1 MMSKNSF
8 LVNMKENNKRRIWVW
23 VISILCFV
31 LAYPVGVALM
41 IKQAQTNLDWIK
53 AEYGAAAES
62 ILQSRLLENVKYMMG
77 TSFILMGFTVAIAV
91 IAGIQGFSYLYSRK
105 KIDFYMG
112 MPVKQSRRFLVIWIN
127 GILIFLLPYLM
138 GMGISLLLA
147 AGNQA
152 CNGEILATALRA
164 FGIHLCLFL
173 GMYHLSILAVMLTGN
188 MVVTGLGLLVLC
200 LYEFMVRAVDYSY
213 KSLFFRYFGGYFYE
227 QVPLFSPIGL
237 YEKLVSGSGREGI
250 MLAAMLALSLVIGLL
265 SYFC

>member
-105 KIDFYMG
+105 
-112 MPVKQSRRFLVIWIN
+112 
-127 GILIFLLPYLM
+127 
-138 GMGISLLLA
+138 
-147 AGNQA
+147 
-152 CNGEILATALRA
+152 
-164 FGIHLCLFL
+164 
-173 GMYHLSILAVMLTGN
+173 
-188 MVVTGLGLLVLC
+188 
-200 LYEFMVRAVDYSY
+200 
-213 KSLFFRYFGGYFYE
+213 
-227 QVPLFSPIGL
+227 
-237 YEKLVSGSGREGI
+237 
-250 MLAAMLALSLVIGLL
+250 
-265 SYFC
+265 